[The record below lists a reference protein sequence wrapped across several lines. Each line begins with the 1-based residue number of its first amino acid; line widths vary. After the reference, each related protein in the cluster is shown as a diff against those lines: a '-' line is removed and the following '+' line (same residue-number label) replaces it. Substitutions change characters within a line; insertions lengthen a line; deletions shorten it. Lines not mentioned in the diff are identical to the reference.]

1 MTEIDI
7 REEADRILEIL
18 ISKPFAECY
27 PLTRDF
33 KQLPTSPGIYA
44 LKSRNEEILYIGKS
58 GGIRARFRSGH
69 NALTQAFFDKLD
81 PIDLRII
88 AAFIVTVQQVRL
100 RSQLESLILQ
110 KIDKPR
116 YNSRIPTSS

>member
-1 MTEIDI
+1 MTEADI
-7 REEADRILEIL
+7 REEAYKILEIL

-27 PLTRDF
+27 PLTKDF

-69 NALTQAFFDKLD
+69 NALTQAFFDRLD
-81 PIDLRII
+81 PVDLRV
-88 AAFIVTVQQVRL
+88 AAFVVTIKQVRL
-100 RSQLESLILQ
+100 LSELESLILQ
-110 KIDKPR
+110 KIEKPR
-116 YNSRIPTSS
+116 YNSRIPTQS

>member
-1 MTEIDI
+1 MTETEI
-7 REEADRILEIL
+7 REEADKILEIL
-18 ISKPFAECY
+18 ISKPFAECF

-44 LKSRNEEILYIGKS
+44 LKSRDEKILYIGKS

-69 NALTQAFFDKLD
+69 NALTQAFFDRLD
-81 PIDLRII
+81 PTDLRI
-88 AAFIVTVQQVRL
+88 AVFVVTIQRVRL
-100 RSQLESLILQ
+100 LSELESLILQ

-116 YNSRIPTSS
+116 YNSRIPSRE

>member
-1 MTEIDI
+1 MTETEI
-7 REEADRILEIL
+7 REEAGKILEIL

-27 PLTRDF
+27 PLTKDF

-44 LKSRNEEILYIGKS
+44 LKFRDEEILYIGKS

-69 NALTQAFFDKLD
+69 HALTQAFFDRLY
-81 PIDLRII
+81 PTDLRI
-88 AAFIVTVQQVRL
+88 AAFVVTIQRVRL
-100 RSQLESLILQ
+100 LSELESLILQ

-116 YNSRIPTSS
+116 YNSRIPKGE